1 MTTEKSKT
9 EAYEVGYGKPPQH
22 SRFKKGQSGNPAG
35 GKKGPR
41 SFDDFVD
48 RVISEK
54 MRVTKDGRKRKMPKM
69 EAIANTVVNKALAG
83 DMKAI
88 IYVMNRRSGAQDNAA
103 PLVDGAT
110 ASALAK
116 AVLDDY
122 LANLQIGSYSADTPF
137 DDGLAGQ
144 APVAVPAPSNE
155 NVELALPGDI
165 AVVGKAK

>member
-41 SFDDFVD
+41 SLDDFLD
-48 RVISEK
+48 RVLAEK
-54 MRVTKDGRKRKMPKM
+54 IRVTKNGRKSKM
-69 EAIANTVVNKALAG
+69 EKADGVANTAVNKALAG
-83 DMKAI
+83 DMRAI
-88 IYVMNRRSGAQDNAA
+88 IYLMNRRNGAQDNT

-122 LANLQIGSYSADTPF
+122 VANLQIGSYSADTPF

-144 APVAVPAPSNE
+144 APVEAPAPSNE
-155 NVELALPGDI
+155 NAELALPGDI